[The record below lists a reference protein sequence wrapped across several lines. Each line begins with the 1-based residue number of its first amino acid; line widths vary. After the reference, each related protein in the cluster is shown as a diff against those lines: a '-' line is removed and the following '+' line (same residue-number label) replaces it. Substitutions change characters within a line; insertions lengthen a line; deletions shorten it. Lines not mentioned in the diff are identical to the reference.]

1 MTEITQQKGSSSSTP
16 SALGR
21 WFLSKVMNRIS
32 SESRLSA
39 LRKKREIKRQK
50 ERRPHVVEYFHQV
63 DDGYSHLAI
72 QLLAKLKER
81 YDIELVV
88 HLVPAPSD
96 DNFPEPGLWREMSKR
111 DASDIAP
118 YYGLEFCRSES
129 LPEQSL
135 SSIANALMANFN
147 VEQFCSIGV
156 EASAHLWRNDKEA
169 LMALVRKYGAAS
181 KQETDAKL
189 TTGKERRAALKHYG
203 SAMFYYEGEW
213 YWGVDRLYHLE
224 ERLASL
230 GADQSSQQSPIAPR
244 PRILS
249 EFGKRAHKLTLEY
262 FVSLRSP
269 YTAVS
274 WDPTIKLAKGS
285 GVTLEV
291 RPVLPMVMRGV
302 PAPREKKVYIAIDAA
317 REARSLGVD
326 YGNFYDPIGKPVI
339 QGYSLYMWAKEQGK
353 GNEFLEAFLKAAFAS
368 GVNTNSSRGLQ
379 IVVEKAGLNWAEG
392 KLHLDDDSWK
402 APLENNRLSMYESG
416 SWGVPSY
423 RLLDAKGNEVLSV
436 WGQDRLWLVAQK
448 IRDLTRPS

>member
-16 SALGR
+16 SAIGR

-39 LRKKREIKRQK
+39 LRAKREIKRQK

-72 QLLAKLKER
+72 QLLAQLKER
-81 YDIELVV
+81 YDIELIV

-96 DNFPEPGLWREMSKR
+96 DNFPEPVLWREMSRR
-111 DASDIAP
+111 DASNIAP
-118 YYGLEFCRSES
+118 YYDLEFASSEL

-135 SSIANALMANFN
+135 SSIANAVMANFN
-147 VEQFCSIGV
+147 TEQFCTIGV
-156 EASAHLWRNDKEA
+156 EASAHLWRNDEPA
-169 LMALVRKYGAAS
+169 LMALAKKYGAAS
-181 KQETDAKL
+181 KQTTEAKL
-189 TTGKERRAALKHYG
+189 TKGKERRAALKHYG

-230 GADQSSQQSPIAPR
+230 GADSLSHQRPIAPR
-244 PRILS
+244 PQILS
-249 EFGKRAHKLTLEY
+249 EFGTEAHKLTLEF

-269 YTAVS
+269 YTAVA
-274 WDPTIKLAKGS
+274 WDPTIKLAEDS
-285 GVTLEV
+285 GVNLVV

-302 PAPREKKVYIAIDAA
+302 PAPREKKIYIAIDAA

-326 YGNFYDPIGKPVI
+326 YGNFYDPIGKPVVH
-339 QGYSLYMWAKEQGK
+339 GYSLYMWAEKQNK
-353 GNEFLEAFLKAAFAS
+353 GNEFLAAFLKAAFAR
-368 GVNTNSSRGLQ
+368 GINTNSSNGLRK
-379 IVVEKAGLNWAEG
+379 VVENAGLDWDEA
-392 KLHLDDDSWK
+392 KAHLDDDSWE
-402 APLENNRLSMYESG
+402 APLENNRLSMYEFG

-423 RLLDAKGNEVLSV
+423 RLLDAKGNEILSA

-448 IRDLTRPS
+448 ISDLSQDS